1 MVTTG
6 CNNAIPDRTGREP
19 IRSQLQLKKVAAL
32 AAEPEQA
39 GHWASCFHEILEDCV
54 SFPALSRCRSDPR
67 VGLADYFGL
76 RVGEQNSQVL
86 AHALSRL
93 LLQKKS
99 VALDLG
105 SCADRA
111 DVSAA
116 QLVQHIAVAVA
127 HRGVSFE
134 PDALVLDADCGAVD
148 LVATL
153 NGLLSQVS
161 VGRHLIVRVSDRFFE
176 RMRSTDKQENSAAHR
191 RWHCLLSLMRQHP
204 EVNLVL
210 SDCTAPVSPIAR
222 HEKTNT
228 VCPGLH
234 QMLPAGG
241 AQLIIDIHLDKLV
254 TRHRMMDRR
263 RLKRVVELCVRM
275 ADNLIDQ
282 VAWPLPEIEA
292 DAHRCRRIAL
302 HLTSIGELV
311 RELGLC
317 AGDFETLESIERIL
331 RFSRH
336 CAYQYSV
343 QLARERGAY
352 PSLGVNKLRDAC
364 HCPRLRDRVL
374 ENVARHGTRH
384 SRLIAVGPYDLIP
397 KDAERTEI
405 THSIN
410 LLPVLR
416 HADSLVFRPTLPIRR
431 IPERVLDR
439 LLRLTGSYWRTA
451 QAEPSHW
458 PL

>member
-6 CNNAIPDRTGREP
+6 CNNAIPDRTGCEP
-19 IRSQLQLKKVAAL
+19 IQSQAQLRKVAAL

-39 GHWASCFHEILEDCV
+39 GHWASCFQEILEDCV
-54 SFPALSRCRSDPR
+54 SIPALSRCQTDPQT
-67 VGLADYFGL
+67 GLADYFGL
-76 RVGEQNSQVL
+76 RVGEQDSQAL

-93 LLQKKS
+93 LVQKKS

-105 SCADRA
+105 SCADRV

-127 HRGVSFE
+127 HRGVCFE
-134 PDALVLDADCGAVD
+134 LDALVLDADCGGVD
-148 LVATL
+148 LETTL
-153 NGLLSQVS
+153 RELLSQAT
-161 VGRHLIVRVSDRFFE
+161 VGRYLVVRISDLFFE
-176 RMRSTDKQENSAAHR
+176 RMRSADEQERTAAHR
-191 RWHCLLSLMRQHP
+191 RWHSLLAMMRQHP
-204 EVNLVL
+204 QVNLVL
-210 SDCTAPVSPIAR
+210 SDCTAAVSPIAR

-254 TRHRMMDRR
+254 TRHRMIDRR
-263 RLKRVVELCVRM
+263 RLKRVLELCVRM
-275 ADNLIDQ
+275 ADNLIDR
-282 VAWPLPEIEA
+282 VVWPLPEIEA
-292 DAHRCRRIAL
+292 DAYRCRRIAL
-302 HLTSIGELV
+302 HLTRIGDLV

-317 AGDFETLESIERIL
+317 AGDFETLESIDRIL
-331 RFSRH
+331 QFSRH
-336 CAYQYSV
+336 CVYQYSV

-352 PSLGVNKLRDAC
+352 PALGVEKLSADC

-374 ENVARHGTRH
+374 ENVTRHGTRH
-384 SRLIAVGPYDLIP
+384 SRLIAIGPYDLIP
-397 KDAERTEI
+397 GDAEGTEI

-416 HADSLVFRPTLPIRR
+416 YADSLAFRPTLPLRQ